1 MNTNWSEQPFF
12 AALDWAKDHHD
23 VIVVDR
29 VGTIVADFQ
38 FAHTVPGWEEFSQKM
53 QPFGK
58 CPVTIETSSGMA
70 VDQLLQR
77 GYTLYPINPLAA
89 KEYRKRKAPS
99 GTKTDRHDAWSSADA
114 LRTDG
119 HAWRPLHPQDEA
131 TTTLRTLC
139 RDEIALI
146 ENRTALVNQLEA
158 ALGEY
163 YPLALESFDE
173 WAKPFTWAFLRAF
186 PTPEALAKAGKR
198 NWQKFLHTHKLWRPD
213 TSAKRLA
220 LWERGQQLPA
230 SPAVVS
236 AKTLLALSLA
246 TVLETLQRQIQEYRS
261 RIEAAFE
268 EHPDHDVFGSLP
280 GAKEVLGPRLLSFI
294 GSVREVYPD
303 ADSLM
308 CQAGVSPVSYQSGK
322 ICKARIRY
330 VCDHFLRHTVHLWVD
345 ESRKTCDWAQAYY
358 KTKRDQGH
366 EHASALRCLG
376 KRWLKVLWRMWQD
389 GTPYD
394 EAKHLKNLRQHG
406 SFVCG
411 LLGEVVE
418 ETLPD
423 GGELCLI

>member
-38 FAHTVPGWEEFSQKM
+38 FEHTSSGWEEFIQKM

-77 GYTLYPINPLAA
+77 GYTLYPMNPLAA
-89 KEYRKRKAPS
+89 QEYRKRKAPS
-99 GTKTDRHDAWSSADA
+99 GTKTDRHDAWSGADA

-119 HAWRPLHPQDEA
+119 HAWRALLPQDEA
-131 TTTLRTLC
+131 TMTLRTLC
-139 RDEIALI
+139 RDEIGLI

-198 NWQKFLHTHKLWRPD
+198 NWQKFLHAHKLWRPE
-213 TSAKRLA
+213 TSAERLA
-220 LWERGQQLPA
+220 LWERGQQLNA

-236 AKTLLALSLA
+236 AKSLLALSLA
-246 TVLETLQRQIQEYRS
+246 SVLETLQRQIQEYRS
-261 RIEAAFE
+261 RIKAAFE
-268 EHPDHDVFGSLP
+268 KHPDHDVFGSLP

-303 ADSLM
+303 ADSLL

-376 KRWLKVLWRMWQD
+376 KRWLKVLWRMWRD

-406 SFVCG
+406 SFVYG
-411 LLGEVVE
+411 LLEEVVE
-418 ETLPD
+418 ETLAD